1 MILKST
7 VCVTKIIAQFP
18 IGFGNVTNITIDADS
33 AGSFTANDLVNCTS
47 PVYTIDSGGGAVAV
61 TLPFTTNIGD
71 ILEIS
76 GTITNAS
83 LYAQITIR

>member
-1 MILKST
+1 MILKAT
-7 VCVTKIIAQFP
+7 VCITKIIAQFP
-18 IGFGNVTNITIDADS
+18 VGYGSTTSITIDADS

-61 TLPFTTNIGD
+61 TLPFTTNVGD

-76 GTITNAS
+76 GTITNAA